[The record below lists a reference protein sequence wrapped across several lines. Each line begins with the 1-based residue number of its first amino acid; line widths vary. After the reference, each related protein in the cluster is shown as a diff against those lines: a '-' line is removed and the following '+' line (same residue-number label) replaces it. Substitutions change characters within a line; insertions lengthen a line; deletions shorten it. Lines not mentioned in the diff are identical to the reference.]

1 MNPKVSVIVPIYGVE
16 KYLRQCVDSILAQ
29 TLKEI
34 EVILVDDGSPDGCP
48 AIVDEYA
55 AKDSR
60 VIAVHQE
67 NGGYGRAV
75 NHGIDLAKGE
85 YIGIVEP
92 DDWIEAEMYEVL
104 YGRAIRDCLDVVKSN
119 FIPHNVANRFLRSL
133 PNKWPEAPP
142 EDKVLTVD
150 EAAVLFYYHPS
161 VWTCIYKRNFI
172 EFHKIRMVE
181 SEGAGWQDNP
191 FQIQTLCS
199 ANRIGFTRQAF
210 YNYRVFTK
218 SPSEALKNWRIP
230 FERTKEIHN
239 WLEVH
244 GFDRVPVRSWLGLRE
259 LVYLQIVSG
268 IRKIDDMGMW
278 VEEIKAMAKRL
289 PINEML
295 ELLPKKKR
303 GWVVKAH
310 SMAATNPLRLR
321 RYVFR
326 DDFLSR
332 CRNFR
337 RWLLSVRFRNGAV
350 QIVILGRV
358 FSLALIRKVE
368 GK

>member
-34 EVILVDDGSPDGCP
+34 EVILVDDGSPDGCS

-133 PNKWPEAPP
+133 PNKCPEAPP

-210 YNYRVFTK
+210 YNYRVFAK

-230 FERTKEIHN
+230 FERTKEIHT
-239 WLEVH
+239 WLKVN
-244 GFDRVPVRSWLGLRE
+244 GFDRAPIKSWLGLRE
-259 LVYLQIVSG
+259 LVYLQIVAG
-268 IRKIDDMGMW
+268 IKEIDDMQAC
-278 VEEIKAMAKRL
+278 VNAIKSTVQAL

-295 ELLPKKKR
+295 ELFPEKKR
-303 GWVVKAH
+303 KSIGKVY
-310 SMAATNPLRLR
+310 SMAATNPLQLR

-326 DDFLSR
+326 RGFLIR
-332 CRNFR
+332 WRALR

-350 QIVILGRV
+350 QIVIL
-358 FSLALIRKVE
+358 
-368 GK
+368 